1 MANKSKNTG
10 NDKNPNEQQDKRQNQ
25 QSDKKKGFDQGM
37 GNNNASDSEKK
48 TNQPER
54 SGANLRS
61 EDRKDMGNPD
71 KATNVDR
78 KVTNQADQGIDPRQ
92 HTPVDDDADTISQ
105 KNEPEINPPHTQPEK
120 TEKKLPEM

>member
-1 MANKSKNTG
+1 MANKSKNTS
-10 NDKNPNEQQDKRQNQ
+10 NDNPKEQQDKRQTNQ
-25 QSDKKKGFDQGM
+25 QSDQKKGFEQGA
-37 GNNNASDSEKK
+37 GNNNMNEGDRKAK
-48 TNQPER
+48 QPER
-54 SGANLRS
+54 SGADIRS

-92 HTPVDDDADTISQ
+92 HVPMDDDADTNSQ
-105 KNEPEINPPHTQPEK
+105 ASEPEINPPHQQPEK